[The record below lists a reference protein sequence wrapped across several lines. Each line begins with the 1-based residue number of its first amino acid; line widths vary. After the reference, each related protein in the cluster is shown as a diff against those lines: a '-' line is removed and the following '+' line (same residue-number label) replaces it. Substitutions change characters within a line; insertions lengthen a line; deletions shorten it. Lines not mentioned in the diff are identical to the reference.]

1 MARSAETTSLPA
13 ARGASVAKHRFSAT
27 WWDSKARWIFPVPA
41 VAAVIVLVVFPLVYT
56 GWMSLHDWSGSN
68 TQAPTF
74 IGLEGFHRIF
84 FEDTRSLGA
93 IVRTFIFG
101 FFAVA
106 LQTVFGVGLALVLNR
121 EFPGKSFVRTVALLP
136 MVTTPVVVALM
147 WTLILNPTQGALPY
161 VFSQVHLPQVLWLAD
176 PKVVLLTL
184 AIVDTWEWTPLIML
198 ITLAGLAALP
208 TEPME
213 AARIDGATPWQSFW
227 RITLPLLRP
236 AIMVAVLFRGIDA
249 IKTFDIIFAMTAGGP
264 GNASET
270 LNVYTFQTA
279 FSYNRIGYASSL
291 LVVFFAIVL
300 GLSLILVRL
309 RRASSWQA

>member
-1 MARSAETTSLPA
+1 MVRSVDTTRLPA
-13 ARGASVAKHRFSAT
+13 ARGEAQRAHRFSAT
-27 WWDSKARWIFPVPA
+27 WWDGRMRWIFPAPA
-41 VAAVIVLVVFPLVYT
+41 VVAVLVLVIFPLVYT
-56 GWMSLHDWSGSN
+56 GWMSVHDWSGSS

-93 IVRTFIFG
+93 IVKTFIFG
-101 FFAVA
+101 GLAIV
-106 LQTVFGVGLALVLNR
+106 LQTFLGVSLALLLNR
-121 EFPGKSFVRTVALLP
+121 EFPGKSIVRTIALLP
-136 MVTTPVVVALM
+136 MVTTPVVIALM
-147 WTLILNPTQGALPY
+147 WTLILNPTQGAVPY
-161 VFSQVHLPQVLWLAD
+161 LWARLHLPQVLWLAS
-176 PKVVLLTL
+176 PKFVLVTL
-184 AIVDTWEWTPLIML
+184 ALADTWEWTPLIML

-213 AARIDGATPWQSFW
+213 AARIDGASAWQSFW

-249 IKTFDIIFAMTAGGP
+249 IKTFDIIFAMTQGGP

-270 LNVYTFQTA
+270 LNVYIFQTA
-279 FSYNRIGYASSL
+279 FSYNKIGYASSL
-291 LVVFFAIVL
+291 LVIFFAIVL

-309 RRASSWQA
+309 RRSSSWQP